1 MISRR
6 LATFTKV
13 GAVTLL
19 LGALSFSSTASA
31 VPSAVALSLP
41 EKVQRMLSQGALA
54 RWYAQH
60 PEQVSAGMRARPD
73 WIAALGARVNAVPRA
88 LAPGDFPMRRALF
101 NRDDLGLPQNE
112 ESVDR
117 CSSNGNLV
125 LAGTNDY
132 RGLLNPL
139 GNFTGWHFSDNGATL
154 TREGLLPAVTFAD
167 GVAVPSSGD
176 PVVAFDA
183 ACNAYM
189 ATLNLVFVDGVPTH
203 SGIGVYRT
211 TAGTLG
217 SCPGGDDPTCWP
229 TRTLADQVISP
240 DPAHFHLLD
249 KPWMAVGHSAGQT
262 VIWVTYTD
270 FAVDFPN
277 VTTTIKAVRCEA
289 NLTSCGKPINLS
301 AGGSDVQF
309 SDVTVGPDGR
319 TYVTWVED
327 RITPNDGETFVIK
340 LRVAEA
346 GSSEFSPEGV
356 VTTELEPIGFGGV
369 LHANDFRVA
378 TYPKHDVKIV
388 NGIPR
393 IFVIWESCQSR
404 PLNVICEFS
413 RMRMTFSDSFGAGW
427 SNPTTLSAGG
437 DNYFGTLSANPGGA
451 NLAVAYWT
459 SRFDPVF
466 GNRQDLE
473 LVTVGPQGTVVNRQ
487 RLTTPSNEP
496 EADPFLR
503 GFFIGD
509 YIEVTARADNAL
521 VAFNANYR
529 KQALGLDASLPTA
542 QQDNYLAQAPL

>member
-13 GAVTLL
+13 GTVALL
-19 LGALSFSSTASA
+19 LGAFFFSSTASA
-31 VPSAVALSLP
+31 VPTAAALSLP
-41 EKVQRMLSQGALA
+41 EQMQSMLSQGALA
-54 RWYAQH
+54 RWYVQH
-60 PEQVSAGMRARPD
+60 PEQFSAAMRAWPN
-73 WIAALGARVNAVPRA
+73 WIEALGARVNTAPRA
-88 LAPGDFPMRRALF
+88 LTPGDFPMRQALF

-154 TREGLLPAVTFAD
+154 TTEGLLPTVTFAD

-183 ACNAYM
+183 YM
-189 ATLNLVFVDGVPTH
+189 ATLNNVDVEGVPKTY
-203 SGIGVYRT
+203 SGVGVYRT
-211 TAGTLG
+211 TASTLR

-229 TRTLADQVISP
+229 TNALADQVIS
-240 DPAHFHLLD
+240 DPEHFHLLD
-249 KPWMAVGHSAGQT
+249 KPWMAVGHSTGQT

-270 FAVDFPN
+270 FAVDVPN
-277 VTTTIKAVRCEA
+277 FTSTIKAVRCDA

-301 AGGSDVQF
+301 TGGSDVQF

-346 GSSEFSPEGV
+346 GSSEFGPERV
-356 VTTELEPIGFGGV
+356 VTTELEPIGFDGF

-388 NGIPR
+388 NGVPR

-404 PLNVICEFS
+404 PLNFICQFS
-413 RMRMTFSDSFGAGW
+413 RIRMTFSDSLGAGVQV
-427 SNPTTLSAGG
+427 AVV
-437 DNYFGTLSANPGGA
+437 DDDVGA
-451 NLAVAYWT
+451 
-459 SRFDPVF
+459 P
-466 GNRQDLE
+466 
-473 LVTVGPQGTVVNRQ
+473 
-487 RLTTPSNEP
+487 
-496 EADPFLR
+496 
-503 GFFIGD
+503 
-509 YIEVTARADNAL
+509 
-521 VAFNANYR
+521 
-529 KQALGLDASLPTA
+529 
-542 QQDNYLAQAPL
+542 